1 MIPYRFIHGAV
12 SEGAIDSPWGNEG
25 RLNWTPKED
34 PAIEDKGDSQRGDS
48 QQASCLGSLIVSMH
62 LLIVALI

>member
-25 RLNWTPKED
+25 RLNWTQKED
-34 PAIEDKGDSQRGDS
+34 PAIEDKGDSQ
-48 QQASCLGSLIVSMH
+48 QTSCLGSLIVSMH

>member
-25 RLNWTPKED
+25 RLNWTQKED
-34 PAIEDKGDSQRGDS
+34 PAIEDKGDS